1 MVVLYLF
8 IYFSINSE
16 NLHCQ
21 YFLCDKLQK
30 SKIRK
35 KKGGSQQLS

>member
-8 IYFSINSE
+8 IYFLVNIE
-16 NLHCQ
+16 NLRCQ

-35 KKGGSQQLS
+35 KKEGSQELS